1 VVRKR
6 KTAMDFDAVA
16 DSNVI
21 NIVREDTVD
30 TEDNADT
37 DVVDEIDIAD
47 DTVVNTEIVIK
58 DEINVDTTPVINI
71 DNNVNHNNAI
81 DHILNNERVKS
92 TRVQRGLYLDRDI
105 DAVLS
110 RLLKKGGKGAKS
122 DIINDL
128 LRAAF
133 VDRGLLK

>member
-1 VVRKR
+1 
-6 KTAMDFDAVA
+6 MDFDAVA

-21 NIVREDTVD
+21 NIVREDIVD
-30 TEDNADT
+30 TEDNTDT
-37 DVVDEIDIAD
+37 DVANKINTTD
-47 DTVVNTEIVIK
+47 DTVVDTEIVIK
-58 DEINVDTTPVINI
+58 DESKVDTKPIINI
-71 DNNVNHNNAI
+71 DHNVNHNNAI